1 MQSALKLSRIQTPKL
16 QKVDIQP
23 RYDSA
28 ISEFIAAMG
37 WRELPA
43 ELLDVILDDIKGFY
57 NEVTGLYCTR
67 DEFVMN
73 RRKSVIYWVDCYRK
87 GICTLDTALSMLKLN
102 Y

>member
-1 MQSALKLSRIQTPKL
+1 MQSALKLTRIISPELK
-16 QKVDIQP
+16 KVDI
-23 RYDSA
+23 RSGFDSG

-43 ELLDVILDDIKGFY
+43 ELIHEIRDDIRGFY
-57 NEVTGLYCTR
+57 NEVTGLYCSC
-67 DEFVMN
+67 DEFVLN

-87 GICTLDTALSMLKLN
+87 GLCSLDTAIGMLKLS